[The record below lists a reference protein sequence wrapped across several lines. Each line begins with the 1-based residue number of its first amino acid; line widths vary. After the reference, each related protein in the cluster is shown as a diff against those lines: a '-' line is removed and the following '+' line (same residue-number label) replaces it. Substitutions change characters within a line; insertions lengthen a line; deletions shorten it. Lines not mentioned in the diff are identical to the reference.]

1 MTLIKNIGKREN
13 KNEIVAGMRYT
24 QHTILEILEMA
35 HIFDSCL
42 FLNICKSLL
51 KCVCTMQKWRE
62 EAEIRCFIFGFTKD
76 IRFN

>member
-1 MTLIKNIGKREN
+1 MTLTKNIGKREN

-42 FLNICKSLL
+42 F
-51 KCVCTMQKWRE
+51 
-62 EAEIRCFIFGFTKD
+62 
-76 IRFN
+76 